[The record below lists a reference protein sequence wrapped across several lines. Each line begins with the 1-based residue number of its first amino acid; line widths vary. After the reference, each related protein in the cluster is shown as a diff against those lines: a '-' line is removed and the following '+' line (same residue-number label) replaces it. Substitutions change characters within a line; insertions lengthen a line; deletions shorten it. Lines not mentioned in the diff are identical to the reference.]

1 MATNNIERD
10 AIRNTQRYLRHLS
23 FHNEE
28 LGNPPVDGIWDDA
41 TRLSLIAFQKQQ
53 GLPPTGT
60 VDPVTWERL
69 REEYLRSIAENSPPA
84 MLKVFPRIPEGFLI
98 KAGDRGFPVDAVQY
112 ILSELERLYYFPNYT
127 PSGVYDDATMAL
139 VTDFQR
145 RNGIFATGN
154 VDRETWDALA
164 VQHNLLFDRSE

>member
-1 MATNNIERD
+1 MATNNTERD
-10 AIRNTQRYLRHLS
+10 AIQATQRYLRHLS

-28 LGNPPVDGIWDDA
+28 LGSPPIDSIWDEA
-41 TRLSLIAFQKQQ
+41 TRQALIAFQKQQ

-69 REEYLRSIAENSPPA
+69 REEYLRSVAQNSPPA
-84 MLKVFPRIPEGFLI
+84 MLNVFPRIPSDSLI
-98 KAGDRGFPVDAVQY
+98 KLGDRGFPVNAVQY

-127 PSGVYDDATMAL
+127 PSGEYDDTTAAL
-139 VTDFQR
+139 IADFQR
-145 RNGIFATGN
+145 RNGIPATGN